1 LKFSKA
7 EIDSIFKILSAIL
20 SLGNVKFTSIGA
32 DGDARLGNEEI
43 VAKVCQLLQVKQAQM
58 ASTLCKKKLSVR
70 GEVTFIPFKT
80 NQACDNRD
88 GCSKTLYHML
98 FQKIVKR
105 KTSKVKYLRDMYQG
119 QVKKLVEDIL
129 PRDRDGNFRTK
140 TYRNPWGKVSLRE
153 TKTKLAISD
162 NMMAMRFAHLECPS
176 AIKTTESI
184 LISMIPDD
192 VKEKLFTDAS
202 VAEAFG
208 FHVIEGDNTVS
219 ITTIEGT
226 KDEAS

>member
-1 LKFSKA
+1 MAVIQVGDDLFDEETGEYAGSAHPGWLPTVLETEDDLINYMRILMEA
-7 EIDSIFKILSAIL
+7 ESSAL
-20 SLGNVKFTSIGA
+20 AEEMKYKTVVSNV
-32 DGDARLGNEEI
+32 
-43 VAKVCQLLQVKQAQM
+43 
-58 ASTLCKKKLSVR
+58 
-70 GEVTFIPFKT
+70 
-80 NQACDNRD
+80 
-88 GCSKTLYHML
+88 
-98 FQKIVKR
+98 QKIVKR